1 MDYDEVRD
9 QLIEKE
15 IHISISMMDR
25 VSVSTQENNEYF
37 IQCMK
42 EANKLPF

>member
-9 QLIEKE
+9 QLIEKG

-25 VSVSTQENNEYF
+25 VSVSTQKIMNILFNV
-37 IQCMK
+37 
-42 EANKLPF
+42 